1 AKLESIAFLTDED
14 EQPASAT
21 ALVGRMEVHIP
32 MAGLIDTAAEL
43 ARLEKAIDKA
53 QKECELFNRTLSN
66 ENLVSKAPA
75 DVIAKEREKLS
86 AAEETLTQLKLQY
99 NKIAAL

>member
-1 AKLESIAFLTDED
+1 LCPSRSSIFPYTTLFR
-14 EQPASAT
+14 S
-21 ALVGRMEVHIP
+21 
-32 MAGLIDTAAEL
+32 GLIDTAAEL

-53 QKECELFNRTLSN
+53 QKEFDLFNRKLSN
-66 ENLVSKAPA
+66 ENFVSKAPA

-99 NKIAAL
+99 NRSEEHTSELQSRENLVC